1 MTYITE
7 GTIWPDYPI
16 SSKVKAVLELFYT
29 LADLN
34 SPEAGPRLAAEVFS
48 PTAVIVAGASETT
61 GTDG

>member
-1 MTYITE
+1 MTYVAE

-16 SSKVKAVLELFYT
+16 SPKVKAVLEIFFT
-29 LADLN
+29 LGDLN

-48 PTAVIVAGASETT
+48 PTAVIVAGSSKTT